1 MKNIIILIKNNTQ
14 NIHNIQNKLITNL
27 TKNNKN
33 INLIFYDKD
42 KLYDL
47 YDARFINPPFFHII
61 FILNEYYKNEE
72 LEMIYNMINVN
83 GYIIYSSKNELYH
96 NFFKNINKNKNI
108 NTSKNNNSN
117 TNNKNTNTN
126 KILNKILENYYIF
139 KKPNNFIYQFKKS
152 RVVDFIIMGT
162 QKGGTTALSLNISK
176 HPDIYMNT
184 NKDPALSE
192 VHFYDINWYKGLD
205 WYKKKFNYS
214 FKMVGE
220 KTPELMYLEYTFP
233 LIQRVNPYVKIILI
247 LRNPIIRAY
256 SGWKHAKKY
265 LGETRTFEK
274 AIENALHNKN
284 SNKNNTNLIN
294 KNKTFYTSQFHYLE
308 RGLYY
313 KQIQN
318 ILKWF
323 SKDNLLVLINEDV
336 LRNMEYEYNKVY
348 KFLNLDNYKGNY
360 GLEYVSN
367 DKSGINKKLYEI
379 LIDYFKDDVKKLEKF
394 LKIKTNWFE

>member
-1 MKNIIILIKNNTQ
+1 MKNIIILVKN
-14 NIHNIQNKLITNL
+14 NIQNKQNIQNQLITNL
-27 TKNNKN
+27 TKNNKNNKN

-47 YDARFINPPFFHII
+47 YDARFINPPFFDMII
-61 FILNEYYKNEE
+61 ILNEYYKNED
-72 LEMIYNMINVN
+72 LEMIYNMIIMNGHIIFNNENN
-83 GYIIYSSKNELYH
+83 GYS
-96 NFFKNINKNKNI
+96 NFFKKDLYKTNKNISNRNSKNKNF
-108 NTSKNNNSN
+108 K
-117 TNNKNTNTN
+117 
-126 KILNKILENYYIF
+126 KILENYYIL
-139 KKPNNFIYQFKKS
+139 KKPNNYIYQFKKS

-265 LGETRTFEK
+265 LGEIRTFEK

-284 SNKNNTNLIN
+284 SNKNNDNLIN
-294 KNKTFYTSQFHYLE
+294 ENKTFYTSQFHYLE
-308 RGLYY
+308 RGLYF

-323 SKDNLLVLINEDV
+323 SKDNLLILINEEV
-336 LRNMEYEYNKVY
+336 LRNMEHEYNKVY
-348 KFLNLDNYKGNY
+348 NFLNLDDYKGNY

-367 DKSGINKKLYEI
+367 NKSAIDKKLYET
-379 LIDYFKDDVKKLEKF
+379 LIDYFKDDVKNLEKF
-394 LKIKTNWFE
+394 LKIKTHWF